1 MGFVLAQGLG
11 DALHGSGASVLVVR
25 PGFVRTRMT
34 AGMPEAPMTTNPQ
47 DVAEI
52 IVKALRKGKETV
64 YAPGPL
70 RFVMTGLKAVPR
82 PLFRKLPI

>member
-1 MGFVLAQGLG
+1 VLI
-11 DALHGSGASVLVVR
+11 VR

-34 AGMPEAPMTTNPQ
+34 EGLPEAPMTIDPQ
-47 DVAEI
+47 DVARI
-52 IVKALRKGKETV
+52 IVAALRKGRETV

-70 RFVMTGLKAVPR
+70 RFVMAGLKAVPR